1 MVSVL
6 VPSIVF
12 AESETVTYGTALVQD
27 DQATNDSIVITLCLR
42 DRMLQHASQQVVR
55 H

>member
-6 VPSIVF
+6 VPAIVF

-27 DQATNDSIVITLCLR
+27 DQATNDSIVINLAGIALP
-42 DRMLQHASQQVVR
+42 AEGSQNKAV
-55 H
+55 